1 MDFLILNLYLCILCV
16 PALLLLGLGQR
27 WLMSSLASFFVLA
40 MPEREPENKN
50 MSVRVASVAASG
62 LAFLYVAGAW
72 SALCVATATTIVN
85 RGAVTWDWPYLI
97 VSFIWCALILLRS
110 INLPTL
116 YQRVTTETPAVWDQ
130 AGHTFHTTLF
140 ASFIICGLAALAWI
154 VFAIWPGSM
163 LIPYGWVL
171 NPLARA
177 MGGIDG
183 LLKANWW
190 IPLIVLSVAVVR
202 LFTGRSGKVNPGWRV
217 WGAELDRVVFIT
229 RSFAEDWA
237 WYGKNEFLVK
247 MPGTWAGATVEDK
260 GAYVVVRNPD
270 LYRYFEFHFMFGER
284 QDAPMSALHVRG
296 LKELQGLWLHGH
308 AGELGFS
315 LKPENGSTAS
325 PDAKKAAE
333 LMKRKFGLR
342 LVEWSAH
349 GLSSAVSEEDLA
361 TKFRRF
367 GENLLGSLLD
377 AESFQLQRNFKH
389 AMAMAGSVDDLDER
403 VRWCDRGFEIA
414 GRLNPWPFQI
424 PSRDF
429 AVGSLHGM
437 RGQAYLELRAR
448 DYGALTRL
456 AVADLEAATG
466 LITPED
472 GVHWGHLMNILS
484 IAYCE
489 SVDGNPAD
497 NKERAIRAAEAA
509 LSVLDPL
516 RERGIWVEAM
526 VNLAGYHGGRLRGAP
541 HENYAKAL
549 SILRRAQAAVSREY
563 DEREWAMVTAALGGA
578 YYRRGGDNGQD
589 VEAAIDLIE
598 SALPILQR
606 EVSPHLWAGVMMNLS
621 SCYKARIKGDYIR
634 NTERAIHYIELASSV
649 LTREQTPAEWAEV
662 RMNLGAIYA
671 QREDGDPTHNTER
684 AIRAFEEALTVFTPD
699 TFPVEHAQVML
710 NLSQAREN
718 LTSGSKKAHTESAV
732 EAARASVASIAR
744 DAAPRVWAL
753 ACLRL
758 GNALRARRD
767 GDRRRNIAEAI
778 TNFEKALDVLG
789 PESDVELWSV
799 AKSSLANALAEQ
811 TDGNPAENLERSIR
825 HQQEALAVIDPVTA
839 PEDWAAAL
847 RNLSISFGERPVG
860 SRADNAERAVALAE
874 LGLVVLNPHD
884 HPTLRSELLETLGGG
899 FEHRIRGDRVDN
911 LARAVQAYDDA
922 WLTRNRG
929 ENPEAWLR
937 LRQRRM
943 SAATRLQDICATAQG
958 AAALERFSAPLS
970 RRFGAAN
977 DADPQ
982 AFLEELRDA
991 TSAISA
997 EDHPRTWAAA
1007 QEGLARALVRVPTV
1021 KGGGLETLI
1030 AEEKKSAQEAIRIYE
1045 GILALNPKETQTRQW
1060 ATTQRSLAS
1069 AYLLLH
1075 MMEDLQ
1081 HRGPGG
1087 LDDRARVELPNRSD
1101 EAMRYLELAA
1111 AAMREV
1117 LSVHTA
1123 EANAREHLTT
1133 AVELGSCQMWRRD
1146 WEGAAAA
1153 FASAGAAAERLL
1165 ADVEASES
1173 EVRDALR
1180 ALGDLSTQSPFVEVM
1195 NGRLS
1200 QSLDLLE
1207 VGRAR
1212 LLAKALRLASL
1223 PLSDDERETLNRLSR
1238 EISTQER
1245 LLNGPNLIDRTT
1257 PLDEAVR
1264 LRQQFR
1270 EELAKLDSS
1279 VISPTVDAKQLL
1291 TEVTAEGAVVVVPL
1305 LTDVGGRIL
1314 LGYSSGGQA
1323 TLKVADAD
1331 SVIALQH
1338 GIFERSVKEG
1348 WPGWL
1353 DAYREFSES
1362 KVKDLHRWNQVVEA
1376 TAESLGELVA
1386 EPVLREMQAP
1396 ELSCSRLD
1404 ILPQGPLGLLPL
1416 NLARDPATGA
1426 PLIDRFEV
1434 SLSPSLT
1441 ALAHVRSRSRRAAP
1455 PRTIT
1460 FVRHSNGKGAG
1471 RLPNTPFETEL
1482 VASWF
1487 DESAVSDGRDT
1498 SKEEA
1503 LDSLRGRDIWHFACH
1518 GEFDLNVPLRS
1529 SLGPLKGEWLT
1540 LEELFDARGLGNPQL
1555 VVLSACSTGLYDARE
1570 LPSEFIGLPNA
1581 FLQLGAAAVVA
1592 TLWPVA
1598 DVTTALLVGRFYEA
1612 YLGGKSSCGALR
1624 DAQLWLRGARTSDLR
1639 RAVETWVAD
1648 GRLGAESAAGIE
1660 QELAY
1665 CDDPETPPFA
1675 QPVYWAGF
1683 VHFGA

>member
-1 MDFLILNLYLCILCV
+1 M
-16 PALLLLGLGQR
+16 
-27 WLMSSLASFFVLA
+27 
-40 MPEREPENKN
+40 
-50 MSVRVASVAASG
+50 
-62 LAFLYVAGAW
+62 
-72 SALCVATATTIVN
+72 
-85 RGAVTWDWPYLI
+85 
-97 VSFIWCALILLRS
+97 
-110 INLPTL
+110 
-116 YQRVTTETPAVWDQ
+116 
-130 AGHTFHTTLF
+130 
-140 ASFIICGLAALAWI
+140 
-154 VFAIWPGSM
+154 
-163 LIPYGWVL
+163 
-171 NPLARA
+171 
-177 MGGIDG
+177 
-183 LLKANWW
+183 
-190 IPLIVLSVAVVR
+190 
-202 LFTGRSGKVNPGWRV
+202 
-217 WGAELDRVVFIT
+217 
-229 RSFAEDWA
+229 
-237 WYGKNEFLVK
+237 
-247 MPGTWAGATVEDK
+247 
-260 GAYVVVRNPD
+260 
-270 LYRYFEFHFMFGER
+270 
-284 QDAPMSALHVRG
+284 
-296 LKELQGLWLHGH
+296 
-308 AGELGFS
+308 
-315 LKPENGSTAS
+315 
-325 PDAKKAAE
+325 
-333 LMKRKFGLR
+333 
-342 LVEWSAH
+342 
-349 GLSSAVSEEDLA
+349 
-361 TKFRRF
+361 FRRF
-367 GENLLGSLLD
+367 GENLLSFLLD

-414 GRLNPWPFQI
+414 GTLNPWPFQS

-456 AVADLEAATG
+456 AVADLEAATK

-484 IAYCE
+484 MAYCE

-497 NKERAIRAAEAA
+497 NKDRAIQTAEAA

-516 RERGIWVEAM
+516 RERGVWVETM
-526 VNLAGYHGGRLRGAP
+526 VNLAGYYGVRLDGVPR
-541 HENYAKAL
+541 ENYGKAL
-549 SILRRAQAAVSREY
+549 LILKRAQSVVSREY
-563 DEREWAMVTAALGGA
+563 DAREWAMVTVALGGA
-578 YYRRGGDNGQD
+578 YYRHNGHDGED

-598 SALPILQR
+598 SALPILQG
-606 EVSPHLWAGVMMNLS
+606 EVAPQLRAGVMMNLS

-634 NTERAIHYIELASSV
+634 NTERAIHYIELASSI
-649 LTREQTPAEWAEV
+649 LTREQTPLEWAEV
-662 RMNLGAIYA
+662 QMNLGAIYA
-671 QREDGDPTHNTER
+671 QREDGDPTHNAEC
-684 AIRAFEEALTVFTPD
+684 AIRAFEDALTVFTPD
-699 TFPVEHAQVML
+699 TFPVEHAQVLL

-718 LTSGSKKAHTESAV
+718 LTSGSKRVHTESAV
-732 EAARASVASIAR
+732 EDARASVASISR

-753 ACLRL
+753 ACIRL

-767 GDRRRNIAEAI
+767 GDRRENIAEAI
-778 TNFEKALDVLG
+778 ATFEKALDILG
-789 PESDVELWSV
+789 PESDAELWSV

-811 TDGNPAENLERSIR
+811 IDGNQAENLERSIR
-825 HQQEALAVIDPVTA
+825 HQQEALEVLDPVTA

-847 RNLSISFGERPVG
+847 RNLSISFGERLVG
-860 SRADNAERAVALAE
+860 SRADNAERAIALVE
-874 LGLVVLNPHD
+874 LGLVVLNHRD
-884 HPTLRSELLETLGGG
+884 HPRLRSELLETLGEG
-899 FEHRIRGDRVDN
+899 FEHRIRGNKIDN
-911 LARAVQAYDDA
+911 LAHAVQAYDDA
-922 WLTRNRG
+922 WLARNRN

-943 SAATRLQDICATAQG
+943 SAATRLQDICATEQG
-958 AAALERFSAPLS
+958 VATLARFSAPLS
-970 RRFGAAN
+970 RRFSAGN

-997 EDHPRTWAAA
+997 EDHPRTWAVA
-1007 QEGLARALVRVPTV
+1007 QEGLARALMRVTTV
-1021 KGGGLETLI
+1021 EDGALETLI
-1030 AEEKKSAQEAIRIYE
+1030 AEEKKRAQEAVRIYE
-1045 GILALNPKETQTRQW
+1045 GILAVNPKETQTQQW
-1060 ATTQRSLAS
+1060 ARTQRSMAS
-1069 AYLLLH
+1069 AYQLLH
-1075 MMEDLQ
+1075 MMEDFQ
-1081 HRGPGG
+1081 HRGPDG
-1087 LDDRARVELPNRSD
+1087 LADRAKAELPNRSD

-1111 AAMREV
+1111 AAMQEV

-1123 EANAREHLTT
+1123 ETNAREHLTT

-1153 FASAGAAAERLL
+1153 FASAGVAAERLL

-1173 EVRDALR
+1173 EVRDTLR
-1180 ALGDLSTQSPFVEVM
+1180 ALGDLSTEGPFVEVM

-1207 VGRAR
+1207 IGRAR

-1223 PLSDDERETLNRLSR
+1223 PVSDKKRAELNELLRQLS
-1238 EISTQER
+1238 IQER
-1245 LLNGPNLIDRTT
+1245 RLNGPNLIDRTT

-1279 VISPTVDAKQLL
+1279 VISPTVDTKQLL

-1305 LTDVGGRIL
+1305 LTDVGGCIL

-1331 SVIALQH
+1331 SAITLQQ
-1338 GIFERSVKEG
+1338 GIFEMRVKEG

-1353 DAYREFSES
+1353 DAYREFFET
-1362 KVKDLHRWNQVVEA
+1362 KDLERWNQVLEA

-1386 EPVLREMQAP
+1386 EPILREVKAP
-1396 ELSCSRLD
+1396 ELPCSRLD

-1416 NLARDPATGA
+1416 NLARDTATGA
-1426 PLIDRFEV
+1426 ALIDRFEV
-1434 SLSPSLT
+1434 SLSPSL
-1441 ALAHVRSRSRRAAP
+1441 AVLAHVRSRSRQATP

-1460 FVRHSNGKGAG
+1460 FVRHSDGPGKA
-1471 RLPNTPFETEL
+1471 RLPNTSAETEL

-1487 DESAVSDGRDT
+1487 DTSTVSDGRDT

-1529 SLGPLKGEWLT
+1529 SLGPLKGERLT

-1555 VVLSACSTGLYDARE
+1555 VVLSACSSGLYDARE

-1592 TLWPVA
+1592 TLWPVV
-1598 DVTTALLVGRFYEA
+1598 DVTTALLVGRFYEE
-1612 YLGGKSSCGALR
+1612 YLGGKSSCSALR
-1624 DAQLWLRGARTSDLR
+1624 AAQLWLRSARTSDLR
-1639 RAVETWVAD
+1639 RAVETWVTD
-1648 GRLGAESAAGIE
+1648 GRLGAESVADIK
-1660 QELAY
+1660 QELAH
-1665 CDDPETPPFA
+1665 CDDSEAPPFA